1 MWNIYSKYNMIGTN
15 INQQSIQISFEN
27 ETTLD
32 PMKVLQYCGVK
43 PGMNLADLGC
53 GPNGYFAIPMA
64 KMTGPGSKVY
74 AIDIIKSSLE
84 SLKSKADLVGLSN
97 IITIWSNLEKVGA
110 ANVPRGTI
118 EMCFIVNTLYQS
130 NQHREILVE
139 TASLLKPN
147 GKIVIIDWDKNTGG
161 GGPLEY
167 QRASKDDLKKLASEL
182 SLKPIKEF
190 MASKY
195 HFGLILD
202 KIVS

>member
-1 MWNIYSKYNMIGTN
+1 MIGTN
-15 INQQSIQISFEN
+15 SDQQITQSSFEG
-27 ETTLD
+27 ETAID
-32 PMKVLQYCGVK
+32 PKKILQYCGIR

-64 KMTGPGSKVY
+64 KMIGPGSKVY
-74 AIDIIKSSLE
+74 AIDIIKTSLE
-84 SLKSKADLVGLSN
+84 SLKSKADLIGLSN

-118 EMCFIVNTLYQS
+118 DMCFIVNTLYQS
-130 NQHREILVE
+130 DQHREILIE
-139 TASLLKPN
+139 TASLLKPS
-147 GKIVIIDWDKNTGG
+147 GKIVIIDWDKNIGS
-161 GGPLEY
+161 GGPLEH
-167 QRASKDDLKKLASEL
+167 QRASKEELKKLASEL

-202 KIVS
+202 KIIS

>member
-1 MWNIYSKYNMIGTN
+1 MIGTN
-15 INQQSIQISFEN
+15 VNQQTIQTSFEN
-27 ETTLD
+27 ETVLD
-32 PMKVLQYCGVK
+32 PKKVLQYCGVK

-64 KMTGPGSKVY
+64 KMIGPGSKVY
-74 AIDIIKSSLE
+74 AIDIIKASLE
-84 SLKSKADLVGLSN
+84 SLKNKADLIGLSN
-97 IITIWSNLEKVGA
+97 IITVWSNLEKVGA

-118 EMCFIVNTLYQS
+118 EMSFIVNTLNQS
-130 NQHREILVE
+130 NQHREILIE

-161 GGPLEY
+161 GGPLEF

>member
-1 MWNIYSKYNMIGTN
+1 MIGTN
-15 INQQSIQISFEN
+15 LSQQTVQTSFEN
-27 ETTLD
+27 ETVLD
-32 PMKVLQYCGVK
+32 PKKVLQYCGVK

-64 KMTGPGSKVY
+64 KMIGHGSKVY
-74 AIDIIKSSLE
+74 AIDIIKASLE
-84 SLKSKADLVGLSN
+84 SLKSKADLMGLSN
-97 IITIWSNLEKVGA
+97 IITVWSNLEKVGA

-118 EMCFIVNTLYQS
+118 DMCFIVNTLNQS
-130 NQHREILVE
+130 NQHREILIE

-161 GGPLEY
+161 GGPLNH
-167 QRASKDDLKKLASEL
+167 QRVSKESIKKTTNEL
-182 SLKPIKEF
+182 GIRVIKEF
-190 MASKY
+190 MASKF

>member
-1 MWNIYSKYNMIGTN
+1 MIGTN

-27 ETTLD
+27 ETVLD
-32 PMKVLQYCGVK
+32 PKKVLQYCGVK

-64 KMTGPGSKVY
+64 KMIGPGSKVY
-74 AIDIIKSSLE
+74 AIDIIKASLE
-84 SLKSKADLVGLSN
+84 SLESKADLIGLSN
-97 IITIWSNLEKVGA
+97 IITVWSNLEKVGA

-118 EMCFIVNTLYQS
+118 EMSFIVNTLNQS
-130 NQHREILVE
+130 NQHREILIE

-167 QRASKDDLKKLASEL
+167 QRVSKDNLKKLASEL

>member
-74 AIDIIKSSLE
+74 AIDIIKTSLE

>member
-1 MWNIYSKYNMIGTN
+1 MIGTN
-15 INQQSIQISFEN
+15 VNQQTIQTSFEN
-27 ETTLD
+27 ETVLD
-32 PMKVLQYCGVK
+32 PKKVLQYCGVK

-64 KMTGPGSKVY
+64 KMIGHGSKVY
-74 AIDIIKSSLE
+74 AIDIIKASLE
-84 SLKSKADLVGLSN
+84 SLKNKADLIGLSN
-97 IITIWSNLEKVGA
+97 IITVWSNLEKVGA

-118 EMCFIVNTLYQS
+118 EMSFIVNTLNQS
-130 NQHREILVE
+130 NQHREILIE

-161 GGPLEY
+161 GGPLEF

-190 MASKY
+190 MVSKY

>member
-1 MWNIYSKYNMIGTN
+1 MIGTN
-15 INQQSIQISFEN
+15 VNQQTIQTSFEN
-27 ETTLD
+27 ETVLD
-32 PMKVLQYCGVK
+32 PKKVLQYCGVK

-64 KMTGPGSKVY
+64 KMIGPGSKVY
-74 AIDIIKSSLE
+74 AIDIIKASLE
-84 SLKSKADLVGLSN
+84 SLKSKADLIGLSN
-97 IITIWSNLEKVGA
+97 IITVWSNLEKVGA

-118 EMCFIVNTLYQS
+118 EMSFIVNTLNQS
-130 NQHREILVE
+130 NQHREILIE

-161 GGPLEY
+161 GGGPLEF

>member
-1 MWNIYSKYNMIGTN
+1 MIGTN
-15 INQQSIQISFEN
+15 VNQQTVQTSFEN
-27 ETTLD
+27 ETVLD
-32 PMKVLQYCGVK
+32 PKKVLQYCGVK

-64 KMTGPGSKVY
+64 KMIGPGSKVY
-74 AIDIIKSSLE
+74 AIDIIKASLE
-84 SLKSKADLVGLSN
+84 SLKNKADLIGLSN
-97 IITIWSNLEKVGA
+97 IITVWSNLEKVGA

-118 EMCFIVNTLYQS
+118 EMSFIVNTLNQS
-130 NQHREILVE
+130 NQHREILIE

-161 GGPLEY
+161 GGGPLEF

>member
-1 MWNIYSKYNMIGTN
+1 MIGTN

-32 PMKVLQYCGVK
+32 PKKVLQYCGVK

-64 KMTGPGSKVY
+64 KMIGPGSKVY

>member
-1 MWNIYSKYNMIGTN
+1 MIGTN
-15 INQQSIQISFEN
+15 VNQQTIQTSFEN
-27 ETTLD
+27 EGVLD
-32 PMKVLQYCGVK
+32 PKKVLQYCGVK

-64 KMTGPGSKVY
+64 KMIGPGSKVY
-74 AIDIIKSSLE
+74 AIDIIKVSLE
-84 SLKSKADLVGLSN
+84 SLKSKADLIGLSN
-97 IITIWSNLEKVGA
+97 IITVWSNLEKVGA

-118 EMCFIVNTLYQS
+118 DMCFIVNTLNQS
-130 NQHREILVE
+130 NQHREILIE

-161 GGPLEY
+161 GGPLNH
-167 QRASKDDLKKLASEL
+167 QRVSKESIKKTTNEL
-182 SLKPIKEF
+182 GIRVIKEF
-190 MASKY
+190 MASKF

>member
-1 MWNIYSKYNMIGTN
+1 MIGTN
-15 INQQSIQISFEN
+15 VNQQTVQISFESD
-27 ETTLD
+27 TVMD
-32 PMKVLQYCGVK
+32 PKKILQYCGIRS
-43 PGMNLADLGC
+43 GMNLADLGC

-64 KMTGPGSKVY
+64 KMIGPGSRVY
-74 AIDIIKSSLE
+74 AIDIIKTSLE
-84 SLKSKADLVGLSN
+84 SLKSKADLIGLSN

-118 EMCFIVNTLYQS
+118 DMCFIVNTLYQS
-130 NQHREILVE
+130 DQHREILIE
-139 TASLLKPN
+139 TASLLKPS

-161 GGPLEY
+161 GGPLEH

-190 MASKY
+190 MVSKY
-195 HFGLILD
+195 HFGLILA

>member
-1 MWNIYSKYNMIGTN
+1 MIGTN
-15 INQQSIQISFEN
+15 LRQQATQSSFEG
-27 ETTLD
+27 ETAID
-32 PMKVLQYCGVK
+32 PKKILQYCGIR

-64 KMTGPGSKVY
+64 KMIGPGSKVY
-74 AIDIIKSSLE
+74 AIDIIKTSLE
-84 SLKSKADLVGLSN
+84 SLKSKADLIGLSN

-118 EMCFIVNTLYQS
+118 DMCFIVNTLYQS
-130 NQHREILVE
+130 NQHREVLIE
-139 TASLLKPN
+139 TASLLKSS

-161 GGPLEY
+161 GGPLEH
-167 QRASKDDLKKLASEL
+167 QRVSKEDLKKLASEL

-190 MASKY
+190 MVSKY

-202 KIVS
+202 KIIS

>member
-1 MWNIYSKYNMIGTN
+1 MIGTN
-15 INQQSIQISFEN
+15 VNQQTVQTSFEN
-27 ETTLD
+27 ETALD
-32 PMKVLQYCGVK
+32 PKKVLQYCGVK

-64 KMTGPGSKVY
+64 KMIGPGSKVY
-74 AIDIIKSSLE
+74 AIDIIKASLE
-84 SLKSKADLVGLSN
+84 SLKSKADLIGLSN
-97 IITIWSNLEKVGA
+97 IITVWSNLEKVGA

-118 EMCFIVNTLYQS
+118 EMSFIVNTLNQS
-130 NQHREILVE
+130 NQHREILIE

>member
-1 MWNIYSKYNMIGTN
+1 MIGTN
-15 INQQSIQISFEN
+15 SDQQITQSSFEG
-27 ETTLD
+27 ETVIN
-32 PMKVLQYCGVK
+32 PKKILQYCGIR

-64 KMTGPGSKVY
+64 KMIGSGSKVY
-74 AIDIIKSSLE
+74 AIDIIKTSLE
-84 SLKSKADLVGLSN
+84 SLKSKADLIGLSN

-118 EMCFIVNTLYQS
+118 DMCFIVNTLYQS
-130 NQHREILVE
+130 DQHREILIE
-139 TASLLKPN
+139 TASLLKPS
-147 GKIVIIDWDKNTGG
+147 GKIVIIDWDKNIGS
-161 GGPLEY
+161 GGPLKH
-167 QRASKDDLKKLASEL
+167 QRASKEELKKLASEL

-202 KIVS
+202 KIIS

>member
-1 MWNIYSKYNMIGTN
+1 MIGTN
-15 INQQSIQISFEN
+15 VNQQTIQTSFEN
-27 ETTLD
+27 ETVLD
-32 PMKVLQYCGVK
+32 PKKVLQYCGVK

-64 KMTGPGSKVY
+64 KMIGPGSKVY
-74 AIDIIKSSLE
+74 AIDIIKASLE
-84 SLKSKADLVGLSN
+84 SLKNKADLIGLSN
-97 IITIWSNLEKVGA
+97 IITVWSNLEKVGA

-118 EMCFIVNTLYQS
+118 EMSFIVNTLNQS
-130 NQHREILVE
+130 NQHREILIE

>member
-1 MWNIYSKYNMIGTN
+1 MIGTN
-15 INQQSIQISFEN
+15 VNRQTVQTSFEN
-27 ETTLD
+27 ETVLD
-32 PMKVLQYCGVK
+32 PKKVLQYCGVK

-64 KMTGPGSKVY
+64 KMIGPGSKVY
-74 AIDIIKSSLE
+74 AIDIIKASLE
-84 SLKSKADLVGLSN
+84 SLKNKADLIGLSN
-97 IITIWSNLEKVGA
+97 IITVWSNLEKVGA

-118 EMCFIVNTLYQS
+118 EMSFIVNTLNQS
-130 NQHREILVE
+130 NQHREILIE

-161 GGPLEY
+161 GGPLEF

-190 MASKY
+190 MVSKY